1 MVRVGGDGPSHL
13 DGVQRMLLDAMIE
26 HMQRMMRQNNEKLY
40 GRIEGIEN
48 QLNHDIGGEMR

>member
-40 GRIEGIEN
+40 GRIEGIEKMN
-48 QLNHDIGGEMR
+48 NTSF